1 MRIYPQSGTSS
12 QQHAIQ
18 PMSSD
23 HIAQNRRSICF
34 TDSFIVRHIA
44 FNIAHL
50 EQRLVRN
57 GADFLKV
64 IRTIT
69 HRVER
74 AFAAVEVCLPSLCA
88 ISDYGSVVKFV
99 QYDFRFH
106 SLPFSFSS
114 VIASCSASSLTGRHR
129 PPSTS
134 VITGMDSS
142 SSVSGA
148 HSRPIWPRGQPT

>member
-1 MRIYPQSGTSS
+1 MYPQSGTSS

-34 TDSFIVRHIA
+34 TDSFIVRHIEVY
-44 FNIAHL
+44 IAHL
-50 EQRLVRN
+50 KQRRVRN
-57 GADFLKV
+57 GAYLLE
-64 IRTIT
+64 RLRPTT
-69 HRVER
+69 HPAER
-74 AFAAVEVCLPSLCA
+74 ALAASVIPIPSLCA

-99 QYDFRFH
+99 QYDFHFH

-114 VIASCSASSLTGRHR
+114 VTASCSASSLTGRHR

-134 VITGMDSS
+134 VSTGMDSS

-148 HSRPIWPRGQPT
+148 PCLPIAPRGQPT